1 MFLAADL
8 GIKRVQAIGHLT
20 AFWHV
25 VMEQQE
31 DGNLAEWTDEMIA
44 DAAMWEGDKNQ
55 FVLSLQLRGFLDQKL
70 IHDWLDYAGKYL
82 QSKYRTSNPKKLK
95 AIYQIHKSVSS
106 PTQVRSKSVLRALPS
121 AEKQVGRGR
130 GLKSYSS
137 EGGLGETKART
148 WPCPKLLIEKYNA
161 ETPNELSA
169 VEKITPARIAKANTY
184 LKIFPQV
191 EFWTE
196 TFAEIHKSQFLRG
209 LRSSNGH
216 GSFKAD
222 FDWLLTKGKDGTEN
236 AAKVWEGKYRDGA

>member
-20 AFWHV
+20 ALWHA

-31 DGNLAEWTDEMIA
+31 DGNLEDWTEDMISE
-44 DAAMWEGDKNQ
+44 AAMWEGDANL
-55 FVLSLQLRGFLDQKL
+55 FLVSLQARRFLDGKVV
-70 IHDWLDYAGKYL
+70 HDWLDYAWKYL
-82 QSKYRTSNPKKLK
+82 HAKYHSSNKRKLK
-95 AIYQIHKSVSS
+95 EIRQIHKVALISPKVS
-106 PTQVRSKSVLRALPS
+106 PKGQKKGRVEARFTGRLGK
-121 AEKQVGRGR
+121 VGKGK
-130 GLKSYSS
+130 GSSS
-137 EGGLGETKART
+137 EEEAKTPQ
-148 WPCPKLLIEKYNA
+148 WPCPKLLIEKYNT

-222 FDWLLTKGKDGTEN
+222 FDWLLTQGKDGTEN